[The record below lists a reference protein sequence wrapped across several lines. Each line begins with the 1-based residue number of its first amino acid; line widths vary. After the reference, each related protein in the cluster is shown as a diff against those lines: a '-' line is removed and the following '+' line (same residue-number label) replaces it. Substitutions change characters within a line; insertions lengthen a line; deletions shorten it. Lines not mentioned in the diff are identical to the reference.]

1 MIPASSYICR
11 ACHLCVLTS
20 LRAII
25 FALESH
31 EKRSIL
37 LSKFRNLNGE
47 VTSSTLSRVLFSW
60 LMPLMRLGYR
70 RNLGLDD
77 LDTPETKMGSEKLRR
92 RLEERWN
99 MGQYER
105 SVARAETMMRGSLSA
120 PVYDK
125 ATRLDL
131 ASPSVSGAGS
141 LTLVATDTA
150 QAAAG
155 ARQLHELWV
164 GALEICAAWIA
175 ASQDRVSA
183 TSRTLGG
190 VKWLRASGLNDVAF
204 GMLARLRAVE
214 LGVPM
219 RFRVL
224 VGLSLVI
231 LIATLIISPILA
243 FGIFAGLATRGDGGT
258 LDVVTAFTSKSL
270 LVPISAPL
278 SGIIVAVPVLAD
290 SVTSFGRIQDFLTGE
305 ETEDSCLNACI
316 ASDAL
321 ARALY
326 AKKEFVV
333 LDDVF
338 GGLGAATADLKDGR
352 DTGVANDEK
361 PGAQQQAIPTAI
373 AGPLDSPDQT
383 DSTHHLG
390 DSTMYLFYGEGAGWY
405 TVAAFLVAMI
415 VFAFCNSFPYIW
427 LGWWAEAN
435 AQHLGKWLGVYTA
448 LGVGAIIAVLIGAWS
463 LLPRCSTKEGVESSN
478 DVPFERRQW
487 GDSQQVQPHLQLI
500 DMELPAAALAVAV
513 STFFAIREV
522 VLVAVSSRYRAA
534 ALPVIALA
542 FWAVQHFYLRTSLQM
557 RLLDIEHRAPLH
569 TTLLETLDGLESI
582 RTLGWQGRAARRNAP
597 LVDASQ
603 RPAYL
608 LLRLRCWLTHL
619 VDVLVA
625 GFAVVLVV
633 VATALR
639 DQIGPART
647 GLVTGWV
654 MLEVALGAV
663 ARVKN
668 FAAPRGGGD
677 CEADEELRRLDESR
691 RLGPVGSWPSRGAAE
706 FLGVTASYTFSGPVL
721 ENATFSL
728 TPGQRVAVCGRT
740 GSGKSSLALAM
751 LHTVDEVSG
760 AIAIDGV
767 DISTL
772 PGEYVRSGIV
782 AVSQEAYIF
791 DATVRVNVDPTT
803 VEAGDGSSGQK
814 DSNADSS
821 GGGGIVKALEAVEL
835 WEKIQRGAGL
845 TP

>member
-1 MIPASSYICR
+1 
-11 ACHLCVLTS
+11 
-20 LRAII
+20 
-25 FALESH
+25 
-31 EKRSIL
+31 
-37 LSKFRNLNGE
+37 
-47 VTSSTLSRVLFSW
+47 
-60 LMPLMRLGYR
+60 
-70 RNLGLDD
+70 
-77 LDTPETKMGSEKLRR
+77 
-92 RLEERWN
+92 
-99 MGQYER
+99 
-105 SVARAETMMRGSLSA
+105 
-120 PVYDK
+120 
-125 ATRLDL
+125 
-131 ASPSVSGAGS
+131 
-141 LTLVATDTA
+141 
-150 QAAAG
+150 
-155 ARQLHELWV
+155 
-164 GALEICAAWIA
+164 
-175 ASQDRVSA
+175 
-183 TSRTLGG
+183 
-190 VKWLRASGLNDVAF
+190 
-204 GMLARLRAVE
+204 
-214 LGVPM
+214 
-219 RFRVL
+219 
-224 VGLSLVI
+224 
-231 LIATLIISPILA
+231 
-243 FGIFAGLATRGDGGT
+243 
-258 LDVVTAFTSKSL
+258 
-270 LVPISAPL
+270 
-278 SGIIVAVPVLAD
+278 
-290 SVTSFGRIQDFLTGE
+290 
-305 ETEDSCLNACI
+305 
-316 ASDAL
+316 
-321 ARALY
+321 
-326 AKKEFVV
+326 
-333 LDDVF
+333 
-338 GGLGAATADLKDGR
+338 
-352 DTGVANDEK
+352 
-361 PGAQQQAIPTAI
+361 
-373 AGPLDSPDQT
+373 
-383 DSTHHLG
+383 
-390 DSTMYLFYGEGAGWY
+390 MYLFYGEGAGWY

-448 LGVGAIIAVLIGAWS
+448 LGVGAIIAVLIGA
-463 LLPRCSTKEGVESSN
+463 CSN

-608 LLRLRCWLTHL
+608 LLCLRCWLTHL

-751 LHTVDEVSG
+751 LRMVDEVSG

-803 VEAGDGSSGQK
+803 VEAGDGSSGQR

-821 GGGGIVKALEAVEL
+821 GGGNPERGGLDTVIDEKFFSQGEKQLPTITRALV
-835 WEKIQRGAGL
+835 RGAKRGL
-845 TP
+845 KSSVEKEAGGLLILDEVTSSNLDEESASMVKKLLDAWFADWTIIAIAHKLSAILDYNRVLVLDQGKLVDYDEPGKLLQSDSAFRALYASSVPAKGREKRGE